1 MHGPPN
7 FKFLT
12 FCASGK
18 CEYRNK
24 VYRFLLSPVNFPC
37 ASQRD
42 HVIVFL
48 YLRSKGISRMHNAH
62 MWVFLLS
69 YLLMRKVKWKLYIH
83 IYIKGNMCD
92 TGRAFFRDE

>member
-1 MHGPPN
+1 MHGPLN
-7 FKFLT
+7 VKFLT
-12 FCASGK
+12 LYATGK
-18 CEYRNK
+18 HKYLNM
-24 VYRFLLSPVNFPC
+24 VYRFLLSPVNFPS
-37 ASQRD
+37 ASQCDR
-42 HVIVFL
+42 VIVFL
-48 YLRSKGISRMHNAH
+48 CLRCKGISRMHNAR